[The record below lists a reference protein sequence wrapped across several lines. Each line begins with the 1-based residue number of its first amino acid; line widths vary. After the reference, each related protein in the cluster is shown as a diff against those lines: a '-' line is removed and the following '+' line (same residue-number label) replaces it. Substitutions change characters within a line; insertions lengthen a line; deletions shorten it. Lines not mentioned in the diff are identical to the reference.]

1 MNRRV
6 SKSQFETQGRGERA
20 VEREQTMPRQH
31 TDSQTYTEAYQAMLT
46 RELLIDDFEGNYG
59 KYF

>member
-20 VEREQTMPRQH
+20 VKREQTKPPLH
-31 TDSQTYTEAYQAMLT
+31 TDSRTYTEAYQAMLA